1 MEGRNY
7 WEICID
13 RSPTAYLFVGVA
25 LRQANLSTFLGGD
38 QHGWGYVVW
47 SCFGIGWYWLVL
59 VGIGWYWLVLVG
71 RVVEYNDA
79 N

>member
-47 SCFGIGWYWLVL
+47 YSLVLFGIVWYCLVL
-59 VGIGWYWLVLVG
+59 FG